1 MKNLKTFFSMLC
13 AVLLLL
19 QSNRSNAQL
28 LKRILNDAKNTAES
42 RADQKTDQVTNKALD
57 KVDNS
62 ISGKNK
68 SNNTALLNTTGS
80 DTLSAA
86 DSNKIISAFKNKG
99 NSGNARCVY
108 FEVTMNLPASG
119 GHTINSVIKYWF
131 TGDGRGRSEM
141 NMASMIASAAAGYQI
156 DEKPIVA
163 LTRASQPNYIITLN
177 GDDKTY
183 SFEDFSQPPEDN
195 GATSFSV
202 HEYGQDKINGYNCK
216 HIFIQTGDM
225 NLHMELSTGV
235 PGYAEYKKSATI
247 ANSADPGNYMS
258 ILRKSGYD
266 GYPVKIFEEKSGVTL
281 TLTKAIY
288 VSVSNNFFDIPSG
301 YQQTKDSNTIKN
313 LMEAG
318 Q

>member
-1 MKNLKTFFSMLC
+1 MKNLKIFFSMLC

-86 DSNKIISAFKNKG
+86 DSIKIISAFKNKG
-99 NSGNARCVY
+99 NSGNTRCVY

-183 SFEDFSQPPEDN
+183 SFEEVGQSPEDK
-195 GATSFSV
+195 GAASFSV